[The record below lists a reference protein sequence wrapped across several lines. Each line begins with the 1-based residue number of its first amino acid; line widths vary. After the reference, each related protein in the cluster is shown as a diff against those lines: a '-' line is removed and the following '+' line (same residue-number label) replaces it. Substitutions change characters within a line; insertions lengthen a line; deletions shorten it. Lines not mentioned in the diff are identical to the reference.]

1 MNRNERKKR
10 PDFEE
15 QLRMENDI
23 IKMKLMLEYG
33 ASFSP
38 GRINARMNPAIEHAF
53 LKHVLAMEEVKKQG
67 KTITIFEKLG
77 SPDDIAAPEQLST
90 TELPA
95 ALKKLE
101 ERLAKH
107 GIKVKPVEKDID
119 PADFYRFLS
128 TELMQMKIADENA
141 VDCFLMRE
149 ISDQDGQLLERIA
162 VQEGLQGVIAGNVPM
177 GKISAKHPLRL
188 NGFEHYDRTS
198 VQHRLMRYR
207 APFNDVLGLD
217 KKITR
222 TILEQETCAVHG
234 THATALCL
242 KDRCEIIRGDWYV
255 SLERTE
261 SDDWRI
267 TEIDIDG
274 LKL

>member
-1 MNRNERKKR
+1 MNRKEHKKR
-10 PDFEE
+10 PDIEE

-38 GRINARMNPAIEHAF
+38 GRLNAHMNPAIEHAF

-77 SPDDIAAPEQLST
+77 SPDDIATPEQLST
-90 TELPA
+90 AEIPA
-95 ALKKLE
+95 ALEKLE

-141 VDCFLMRE
+141 VDCFLFRE

-162 VQEGLQGVIAGNVPM
+162 QQEGLQGIIAGNVPM
-177 GKISAKHPLRL
+177 GEISGRHPLRL
-188 NGFEHYDRTS
+188 NGFEHFNRTS
-198 VQHRLMRYR
+198 VQHRLMRFR
-207 APFNDVLGLD
+207 APFDDVLGLD

-255 SLERTE
+255 SFVRNE
-261 SDDWRI
+261 SDEWRI
-267 TEIDIDG
+267 AEIDIDG

>member
-1 MNRNERKKR
+1 MNRNEQKKG
-10 PDFEE
+10 PSLEE

-33 ASFSP
+33 ASFSS
-38 GRINARMNPAIEHAF
+38 GRLNAPMNPAIEHAF
-53 LKHVLAMEEVKKQG
+53 LKQVLAMEEMKKQG

-77 SPDDIAAPEQLST
+77 SPDDIAAPGELSAA
-90 TELPA
+90 ELPA
-95 ALKKLE
+95 ALDKLQ
-101 ERLAKH
+101 ERLAIH

-128 TELMQMKIADENA
+128 TDLMQMKIADENA
-141 VDCFLMRE
+141 IDCFLLRE
-149 ISDQDGQLLERIA
+149 PTEEDGQLLERIA
-162 VQEGLQGVIAGNVPM
+162 QQEGLKGIIAGNVPPRE
-177 GKISAKHPLRL
+177 ISARHPLRL

-198 VQHRLMRYR
+198 VQHRLMRFR
-207 APFNDVLGLD
+207 APFDDVLGLD

-222 TILEQETCAVHG
+222 TILEQEKCAVHG

-255 SLERTE
+255 SFVRNE
-261 SDDWRI
+261 SDEWCI
-267 TEIDIDG
+267 AEIDIDG
-274 LKL
+274 LQL